1 MKHLDNF
8 LAVFAFGLCTIT
20 LATFFAAT
28 AGWAYGALGDHER
41 EIVALAGN
49 PLLGGL
55 VTAVTGPRAS
65 ADDETAH
72 AGRSGRPVATVVTD
86 AQVVHLEPVTVAGHR
101 SEGNT
106 QSSHVAQAV
115 ANPSPNATRGKS

>member
-28 AGWAYGALGDHER
+28 AGWAYGALGDDER
-41 EIVALAGN
+41 EIVALAGH

-65 ADDETAH
+65 MDDDTAL
-72 AGRSGRPVATVVTD
+72 AGRSRRPVATAVPD
-86 AQVVHLEPVTVAGHR
+86 AQVVHLEPVTVVGHR
-101 SEGNT
+101 SEGNDP
-106 QSSHVAQAV
+106 SSHVAQEV
-115 ANPSPNATRGKS
+115 ANPSPNASRGKS